1 MSRGKLKEI
10 KKRKPKVD
18 TRGLLPR
25 KKKKVMS
32 LEAIREELRK
42 KKLREKNR
50 KEFYSVVGK
59 GRA

>member
-50 KEFYSVVGK
+50 KEFYSVGGK